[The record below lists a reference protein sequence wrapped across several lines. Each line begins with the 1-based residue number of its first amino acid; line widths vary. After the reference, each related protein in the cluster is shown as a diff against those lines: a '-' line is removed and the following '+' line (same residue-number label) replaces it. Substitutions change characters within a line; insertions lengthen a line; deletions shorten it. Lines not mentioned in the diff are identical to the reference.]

1 MSTALREDHRTPGEG
16 PAARRRVAPPPARGD
31 ELRPPRRRRLSPFGI
46 ALLLALPV
54 LAGAGAAVGTAR
66 LAEPTYAARS
76 EVIFD
81 LRSLDWSATDR
92 FLATQTVLAQT
103 RGTLAPVAEAL
114 SIPVA
119 DLDRRLSAAMVG
131 QSTVLRLEYRDRSK
145 QRAVDVLRAVTDNY
159 LATLRDLGRGP
170 GTTGHR
176 LLTPAYALDAPVEP
190 QPIRAAALGAAVGLA
205 LAIAGALWLRRP
217 AEP

>member
-1 MSTALREDHRTPGEG
+1 MSSVLREDYLTPGDAPTG
-16 PAARRRVAPPPARGD
+16 RRRVAPLPAHAD
-31 ELRPPRRRRLSPFGI
+31 ESRPPRRRRLSPFGL

-54 LAGAGAAVGTAR
+54 LAGSAAAVGTAQ
-66 LAEPTYAARS
+66 LADPVYAARS
-76 EVIFD
+76 EIIFD
-81 LRSLDWSATDR
+81 LRALDWSATDR

-114 SIPVA
+114 SIPVGE
-119 DLDRRLSAAMVG
+119 LDSRLSAAMVG
-131 QSTVLRLEYRDRSK
+131 QSTVLRLEYRDRSR
-145 QRAVDVLRAVTDNY
+145 QRAVDVLGAVTDRY

-170 GTTGHR
+170 GGGSHR

-190 QPIRAAALGAAVGLA
+190 QPFRAAALGAAVGLA
-205 LAIAGALWLRRP
+205 IAIAGALLLRRP